1 LQKVFNNKEKIWF
14 CGLCIANSGL
24 SWQNIKK
31 LNNLIWQRYVKNN
44 RFQQAE
50 KLCSGSY
57 QHF

>member
-14 CGLCIANSGL
+14 CGLCIENSGL

-50 KLCSGSY
+50 K
-57 QHF
+57 